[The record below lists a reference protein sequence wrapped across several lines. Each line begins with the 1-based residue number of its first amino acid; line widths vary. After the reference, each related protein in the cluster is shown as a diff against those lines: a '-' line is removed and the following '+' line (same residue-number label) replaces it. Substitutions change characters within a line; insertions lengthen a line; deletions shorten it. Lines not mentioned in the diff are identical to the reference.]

1 MREMMRK
8 SRKVKDGSKEEEE
21 KEEEEEWG
29 LS

>member
-1 MREMMRK
+1 MRGMMRK

>member
-1 MREMMRK
+1 MRGMMRK

-21 KEEEEEWG
+21 KEEEEWG